1 MVECQNKY
9 ELRIYQARLF
19 RSKSESALVSVQGLS
34 HHKDVIP
41 GFPIAPLGGL
51 HGEQKSNFINLVDDL
66 VGWIGNKMRSGHE
79 HL

>member
-19 RSKSESALVSVQGLS
+19 HSKSEST
-34 HHKDVIP
+34 KDVIP
-41 GFPIAPLGGL
+41 CFPIAPLGGL

-66 VGWIGNKMRSGHE
+66 IGWIGNKMRSGHE